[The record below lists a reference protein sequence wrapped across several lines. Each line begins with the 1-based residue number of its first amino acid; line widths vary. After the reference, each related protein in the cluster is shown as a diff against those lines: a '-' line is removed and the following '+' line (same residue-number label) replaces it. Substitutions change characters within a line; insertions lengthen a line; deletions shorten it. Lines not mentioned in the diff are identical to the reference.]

1 VKPAFFSSAVLIL
14 LLTMSGLEAQGREV
28 ALKPP
33 PGTEEET
40 ARLVF
45 EYTNLERTR
54 RGLAAFLPHPGLD
67 RLSVYHGENMRDYNF
82 FSHTDH
88 NRRDPEGRR
97 KLLFPG
103 LLGGLGENIAYHY
116 GATPEEAAR
125 NLVEGWMNSP
135 PHRKNIL
142 AGGFTYLGVGIVYGE
157 QIHGVQVFGDL
168 TAEVKEGPAGPVP
181 EGTAGVTLSLDYLG
195 LRPREDL
202 TVFLKVPDP
211 SARFY
216 ISENR
221 YYTGMGPLTPKWRE
235 GNRFTLTFD
244 ADKGRGTYE
253 ILFGYRGSFYPGGVS
268 VVVE

>member
-1 VKPAFFSSAVLIL
+1 MRRLIFCVAAL
-14 LLTMSGLEAQGREV
+14 LLFQAAAGLGAQSRQG
-28 ALKPP
+28 ALTPP

-67 RLSVYHGENMRDYNF
+67 RLSVYHGENMRDHNF

-97 KLLFPG
+97 RLLVPG
-103 LLGGLGENIAYHY
+103 LLGGLGENIAFHY

-142 AGGFTYLGVGIVYGE
+142 AGGFSYMGTGIVYGE

-168 TAEVKEGPAGPVP
+168 TVEVREAPAGPVP
-181 EGTAGVTLSLDYLG
+181 EGTSGVTLSLDYLG
-195 LRPREDL
+195 LRPRSDF
-202 TVFLKVPDP
+202 TVFIKVPDP
-211 SARFY
+211 KARFY
-216 ISENR
+216 VSETR
-221 YYTGMGPLTPKWRE
+221 YYTGMGPLTPEWRE
-235 GNRFTLTFD
+235 GNSFTLTFD

-253 ILFGYRGSFYPGGVS
+253 ILFGYRGSFYPGGVT